1 MITDIAA
8 ASVLAPLTGDFGING
23 AAELTL
29 IGAASGAVGVWIV
42 FFARAFLAESA
53 GHALLPG
60 LVIASALGGSL
71 LVGALL
77 GIGLAFVVR
86 ESLERAPRT
95 STASATSITVTAMVA
110 LGALIAS
117 RTTGGVGFES
127 LLFGDP
133 LAASE
138 LDVVQAAVVAV
149 AIIAALVVF
158 HERFAALAFDR
169 DSAASL
175 GLAVART
182 NTLMLAVFVLAI
194 ATSATAA
201 GSLLAL
207 ALLLGPAVAAT
218 AVGKVIGMRLAGTIV
233 TAGGLGLCVGV
244 LGLYLSYYT
253 DWPASPSAALVACA
267 IALSGWALSRVLA
280 ATRSTGSGAGR
291 AELA

>member
-1 MITDIAA
+1 MIIDLAS

-71 LVGALL
+71 LFGALL

-86 ESLERAPRT
+86 ESIERAPRT

-110 LGALIAS
+110 LGALLAS
-117 RTTGGVGFES
+117 RATGEVGFES

-133 LAASE
+133 LAASGN
-138 LDVVQAAVVAV
+138 DVAQAAVVALAIV
-149 AIIAALVVF
+149 ATLIVI

-169 DSAASL
+169 DSADSL
-175 GLAVART
+175 GIAVSRT
-182 NTLMLAVFVLAI
+182 NTMMLAVFVLAI

-207 ALLLGPAVAAT
+207 AMLLGPAIAAT
-218 AVGKVIGMRLAGTIV
+218 AVGRVIGLRLAGTIA

-267 IALSGWALSRVLA
+267 IALSGWLLSRVLVA
-280 ATRSTGSGAGR
+280 ARSSDSGDSR
-291 AELA
+291 PELA

>member
-1 MITDIAA
+1 MITELSA

-42 FFARAFLAESA
+42 FFSRAFLAESA

-77 GIGLAFVVR
+77 GIVLAFAVR
-86 ESLERAPRT
+86 EGVERAPRT

-110 LGALIAS
+110 LGALLAT
-117 RTTGGVGFES
+117 RTSGEVGFES

-133 LAASE
+133 LAAGGN
-138 LDVVQAAVVAV
+138 DVLQAAAVALVIVVA
-149 AIIAALVVF
+149 LFVF
-158 HERFAALAFDR
+158 HERFAAVAFDR
-169 DSAASL
+169 ESAGSL
-175 GLAVART
+175 GIAVSRT
-182 NTLMLAVFVLAI
+182 NSLMLCVFVLAI
-194 ATSATAA
+194 AASATAA

-207 ALLLGPAVAAT
+207 ALLLGPAIAAT
-218 AVGKVIGMRLAGTIV
+218 AVGGVLGWRLAGTIA

-244 LGLYLSYYT
+244 LGLYLSYYS

-267 IALSGWALSRVLA
+267 IALLGWLVSRGLA
-280 ATRSTGSGAGR
+280 AARSSRSGAR
-291 AELA
+291 RVELA